1 VNVLVV
7 QFDGREDLLAQQSH
21 LAIGCIFVPVP
32 EPLPEVLAD
41 LLVRLRTPTGA
52 EAELRARVFQV
63 VPGQGVALGFEDKA
77 GAKRLFAE
85 WIAEV
90 SGISIAG
97 RGIRVVWGE
106 EASAPARP
114 QPPRFVE
121 TEPEVPLPPPEE
133 TAAETEAA
141 EAEPPPEPAPEEE
154 QAAGPLLDQI
164 RAMSAQQKMQLAAH
178 GDRVH
183 RLILVKDTNRTLQ
196 SFLLQNPHITLEEV
210 RYLAG
215 FRQATPD
222 ALQTIAAHRE
232 WSQNQTVV
240 LALVRNP
247 RTPMAAAVRLLDR
260 VGEVELRR
268 LARSPDVPR
277 GVQLAARKKVNG

>member
-1 VNVLVV
+1 VDVLVV
-7 QFDGREDLLAQQSH
+7 QFDGREDLLAQQPH

-32 EPLPEVLAD
+32 EPPPAVLAD
-41 LLVRLRTPTGA
+41 LLLRVRTPTGA
-52 EAELRARVFQV
+52 EGELRARVFQI

-77 GAKRLFAE
+77 GAKRQFDE
-85 WIAEV
+85 WIAEA
-90 SGISIAG
+90 SGVAIAG
-97 RGIRVVWGE
+97 RGIRVAWGS
-106 EASAPARP
+106 ASSAPART

-121 TEPEVPLPPPEE
+121 TEPEMPPPPPEE
-133 TAAETEAA
+133 PAGEA
-141 EAEPPPEPAPEEE
+141 EAPATEIPEPDAEEE
-154 QAAGPLLDQI
+154 KAAGPLLDQI
-164 RAMSAQQKMQLAAH
+164 RAMSAQQKMHLAAH

-183 RLILVKDTNRTLQ
+183 RLILVKDTNRTIQ
-196 SFLLQNPHITLEEV
+196 TFLLQNPHITLEEV

-232 WSQNQTVV
+232 WSQSAGVV